1 MRYGHFED
9 RQYVITR
16 PDAPVSFTNYLGLED
31 FVTVISHNA
40 GGYSFYKSPQYGR
53 VTRFRPNGVP
63 KDRPGH
69 YVYVRDDDSG
79 EYWSLSW
86 QPVGGDLSKARY
98 EARHGLSYSRFLC
111 ERNGILGS
119 QTLFVPLGDA
129 AELWDVRLENR
140 SGRPRR
146 LSVFG
151 YCEFSYHHIDM
162 DNQNFQMSLYAAGSA
177 YRDGVITHE
186 LHYEHESYQFFTSDF
201 EPDGFDALRD
211 SFIGEWNSETNPAAV
226 ATGSCSG
233 SQGTTGNQ
241 CGALMK
247 RVTLD
252 PGQSAGLLFLL
263 GAGGDAQA
271 RAVREKYAR
280 PGATDE
286 AMAALSR
293 FWDEKLSVMQIDTP
307 HPEMNLLVNTWT
319 LYQAEINV
327 LFSRFASF
335 IEVGGRTGLGYRD
348 TAQDAMCIPGA
359 EPEACRRR
367 LLQLLRGQT
376 SRGYGLHL
384 FQPEWFEAG
393 HESAFKSPT
402 VVPPFDAKTMIH
414 GIDDVCAD
422 DALWLV
428 AAVCEYVRETGDRAF
443 LALSVPFADT
453 GEATVYEH
461 LKRSIDFTA
470 SQTGS
475 HGIAK
480 GLRADWNDC
489 LNLGGGESA
498 MVSFLHVWALGH
510 FAELADWLGEHRD
523 AAAYREQREKTI
535 QSCEAVLWDGEW
547 YRRGFT
553 ASGRLIGSDQNAE
566 GKVFMESN
574 TWAVLSGTAEPA
586 RAAQA
591 MDSVDRYLYTDYGLM
606 LNAPSFTAPD
616 DELGFV
622 GRVYPGVKEN
632 GAIFSHPNPWAWAA
646 ECVLGRGNRA
656 MKFYDAL
663 CPVRQ
668 NDILELR
675 RAEPYSYCQFVM
687 GKDHPLHGQANH
699 PWMTGT
705 AGWAYFAVTQY
716 MLGIRADYD
725 CLRVDPC
732 IPSYW
737 EGFSLTRRWRG
748 AEYRITVLNPDG
760 VEKGVVSLI
769 QDGQAVE
776 ALRPVPAGSVS
787 VVQAVMGRQSADGVN
802 KGGTP

>member
-1 MRYGHFED
+1 MRCGYFDGRE
-9 RQYVITR
+9 YVVTR
-16 PDAPVSFTNYLGLED
+16 PDAPVSFTNYLGVED

-40 GGYSFYKSPQYGR
+40 GGYSFYKTPQYHR

-69 YVYVRDDDSG
+69 YVYLRDGDTG

-86 QPVGGDLSKARY
+86 QPTGGCLSAHRY
-98 EARHGLSYSRFLC
+98 EARHGLSYSSFAC
-111 ERNGILGS
+111 ERGGVLGR
-119 QTLFVPLGDA
+119 QTLFVPLGGDC
-129 AELWDVRLENR
+129 ELWDVVLENR
-140 SGRPRR
+140 SEQTKT

-151 YCEFSYHHIDM
+151 YCEFSFRHIDI
-162 DNQNFQMSLYAAGSA
+162 DNQNFQMSLYSAGSR
-177 YRDGVITHE
+177 YVDGVIEYE
-186 LHYEHESYQFFTSDF
+186 LHYEPDGFQYFTADF

-211 SFIGEWNSETNPAAV
+211 AFLGDWRSETDPLAV
-226 ATGSCSG
+226 EKGFCSG
-233 SQGTTGNQ
+233 SWGTTGNH

-247 RVTLD
+247 RVTLE
-252 PGQSAGLLFLL
+252 PGQSARLLFIL
-263 GAGGDAQA
+263 GEGGEAAG
-271 RAVREKYAR
+271 RAAREKYGA
-280 PGATDE
+280 PGAVDT
-286 AMAALSR
+286 AFQALAR
-293 FWDEKLSVMQIDTP
+293 YWDAKLSVMQIDTP

-348 TAQDAMCIPGA
+348 TAQDAMCVPSA
-359 EPEACRRR
+359 EPEGCRRR
-367 LLQLLRGQT
+367 LLQLLNGQT
-376 SRGYGLHL
+376 REGYGLHL
-384 FQPEWFEAG
+384 FDPAWFE
-393 HESAFKSPT
+393 EKEEDKPAFKSPT
-402 VVPPFDAKTMIH
+402 VIPGFDEKTMIH
-414 GIDDVCAD
+414 GVEDVCAD

-428 AAVCEYVRETGDRAF
+428 AAVCEYVRETGDKAF
-443 LALSVPFADT
+443 CQESVPFADG

-461 LKRSIDFTA
+461 LKRSLDFTA
-470 SQTGS
+470 AHTGAN
-475 HGIAK
+475 GVAL

-498 MVSFLHVWALGH
+498 MVSFLYIWALEH
-510 FAELADWLGEHRD
+510 FAGLAEWLGFAAD
-523 AAAYREQREKTI
+523 AAAYREQREKAVQT
-535 QSCEAVLWDGEW
+535 CEDVLWDGRW

-553 ASGRLIGSDQNAE
+553 ASGRVIGSDANAE

-574 TWAVLSGTAEPA
+574 TWAVLSGAA
-586 RAAQA
+586 RRDRALSA
-591 MDSVDRYLYTDYGLM
+591 MDAVDEFLCTDFGLM

-616 DELGFV
+616 DELGFI

-646 ECVLGRGNRA
+646 ECLLGRGARA

-663 CPVRQ
+663 CPAKQ
-668 NDILELR
+668 NDHIALR

-687 GKDHPLHGQANH
+687 GRDHPLHGQANH

-732 IPSYW
+732 VPPDW
-737 EGFSLTRRWRG
+737 KGFSVTRRWRG
-748 AEYRITVLNPDG
+748 AEYRITVKNPDG
-760 VEKGVVSLI
+760 VEKGVVSLR
-769 QDGQAVE
+769 QDGREVSAVSPAEPGTISAVE
-776 ALRPVPAGSVS
+776 A
-787 VVQAVMGRQSADGVN
+787 VMGV
-802 KGGTP
+802 PV